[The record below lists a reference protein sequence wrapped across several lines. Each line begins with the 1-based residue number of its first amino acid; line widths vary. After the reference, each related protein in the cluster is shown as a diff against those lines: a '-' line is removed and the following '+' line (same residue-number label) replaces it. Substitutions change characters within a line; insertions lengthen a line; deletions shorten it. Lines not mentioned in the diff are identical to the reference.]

1 MNVFIDQ
8 HNSVAISRWMDVEH
22 LMPMCTKKAS
32 DAKTD
37 SGVQVQQ
44 ALYLE
49 PGNGTERPAEAEEDE
64 VEIPPQ
70 REPGTEPQGEVR

>member
-37 SGVQVQQ
+37 SGVT
-44 ALYLE
+44 AY
-49 PGNGTERPAEAEEDE
+49 A
-64 VEIPPQ
+64 
-70 REPGTEPQGEVR
+70 